1 MNKSLPAYSFLI
13 LTLLTGCLACSPR
26 KSTPSTH
33 YSPLTQI
40 DTTNVQNLQVAWTY
54 HTGDADTIN
63 HSQIQCPPL
72 VVDSVVYGTSPRLVL
87 FALDAATGKAKWT
100 FNPQDSNQNKS
111 RKDFALNN
119 NRGVA
124 YWKDGNDRRIFY
136 SAGPWLYAI
145 DANTGKVIPSFG
157 KEGKIDLHDGLG
169 RDVHDLYVVAT
180 SPGIVYK
187 DLLIMGTRVSE
198 GSDAAPGHLR
208 AYDTRT
214 GEIKWIFH
222 TIPQPG
228 EYGYDTWEDPNAWKH
243 IGGAN
248 AWSGFS
254 LDEKRGILY
263 APLGSAS
270 FDFYGGMRKGQ
281 GLFSDCLLALDAAT
295 GKRIWHFQDIHHDTW
310 DKDLPTPP
318 ALVTVMH
325 NGQWVD
331 AVAQPTKTGFVFLLD
346 RETGASLF
354 PIEEKPVPTNTAL
367 TGEKL
372 WPTQPF
378 PSLPKPFVRQTFT
391 DSDVN
396 DLLPDS
402 SIQDIKNR
410 LKGYHTG
417 NMFNPQS
424 KEGTIILP
432 GLDGGAEWGGPA
444 FDPATGLLY
453 VNANEMPWIITIT
466 DVTGTSGS
474 GQAPAGRSAGRT
486 SSGTGQ
492 ASLHTYLEAGKQLY
506 RQNCI
511 SCHGPERKGGGN
523 YPSLLG
529 VGKKYNEQQFADLVM
544 NGRRMMPAF
553 KQLSGNDRAALA
565 SFILDIKS
573 QQQKEFTAP
582 AAPLDSFLNL
592 PYTITG
598 YNKFLSK
605 EGYPAIK
612 PPWGTLNAINLNT
625 GDIAWKIPLGEY
637 PEFAKKGIITGTENY
652 GGPVVTAGGLV
663 FIAAT
668 RDGKIRAFNKATGR
682 LLWQADL
689 PAPGFATPAIYS
701 AGGKQFIVIACG
713 GGKLGTHSADTYV
726 AFALPPF

>member
-1 MNKSLPAYSFLI
+1 MKYTLF
-13 LTLLTGCLACSPR
+13 TLLICCMACSSK
-26 KSTPSTH
+26 KSAPSTH

-40 DTTNVQNLQVAWTY
+40 DTANVQDLQVAWTY
-54 HTGDADTIN
+54 HTGDADTLN
-63 HSQIQCPPL
+63 HSQIQCNPL
-72 VVDSVVYGTSPRLVL
+72 VVDGSLYGTSPRLVL
-87 FALDAATGKAKWT
+87 FALDAATGTAKWT

-124 YWKDGNDRRIFY
+124 YWKGGDDRRIFY

-145 DANTGKVIPSFG
+145 DANTGRLIPSFG
-157 KEGKIDLHDGLG
+157 KGGKIDLHDGLG

-198 GSDAAPGHLR
+198 GSDAAPGYLR
-208 AYDTRT
+208 AYDART
-214 GEIKWIFH
+214 GEIKWVFH
-222 TIPQPG
+222 TIPWPG
-228 EYGYDTWEDPNAWKH
+228 EFGYDTWEDPIAWQH

-254 LDEKRGILY
+254 LDEKRGILF
-263 APLGSAS
+263 APIGSAS
-270 FDFYGGMRKGQ
+270 FDFYGGLRKGQ
-281 GLFSDCLLALDAAT
+281 GLFANCLLALDAAT
-295 GKRIWHFQDIHHDTW
+295 GKRIWHFQQIHHDTW

-325 NGQWVD
+325 NGQMVD

-346 RETGASLF
+346 RETGVSLF
-354 PIEEKPVPTNTAL
+354 PVEEKPVPTNTTLA
-367 TGEKL
+367 GEQL

-378 PSLPKPFVRQTFT
+378 PSLPKPFVRQTFN
-391 DSDVN
+391 DSDIN

-402 SIQDIKNR
+402 SMEDIRRR

-424 KEGTIILP
+424 KEGTVILP
-432 GLDGGAEWGGPA
+432 GLDGAAEWGGPA

-453 VNANEMPWIITIT
+453 VNANEMPWVITIT
-466 DVTGTSGS
+466 DVPGTADLPSPAGSHAGS
-474 GQAPAGRSAGRT
+474 GQASPP
-486 SSGTGQ
+486 SGSYTF
-492 ASLHTYLEAGKQLY
+492 LEAGKQLY
-506 RQNCI
+506 LQNCM

-529 VGKKYNEQQFADLVM
+529 ITKKYNGQQLADLLS

-553 KQLSGNDRAALA
+553 KQLSEDEKTALA
-565 SFILDIKS
+565 AFILDIRS
-573 QQQKEFTAP
+573 QQQKNFTPP
-582 AAPLDSFLNL
+582 AAPADSFRNL

-625 GDIAWKIPLGEY
+625 GEIEWKIPLGEY
-637 PEFAKKGIITGTENY
+637 PEFTKKGIITGTENY

-668 RDGKIRAFNKATGR
+668 RDGKIRAFNKRTGK

-689 PAPGFATPAIYS
+689 PAAGFATPTVYS
-701 AGGKQFIVIACG
+701 AGGRQFIVIACG
-713 GGKLGTHSADTYV
+713 GGKLGTRSADTYV
-726 AFALPPF
+726 AFALNMAKD